1 MRLVLR
7 ADEKGVVPA
16 VEVLIATATIKGC
29 IEDPDKTRNITD
41 HIAEGGSQYGMQT
54 FDQSLLSLYRGDL
67 ITYESA
73 VSIAT
78 NPDDFA
84 LKVKGIQS
92 TRDVWD
98 AGGISDDSEGES
110 GPEIERFTR

>member
-1 MRLVLR
+1 
-7 ADEKGVVPA
+7 
-16 VEVLIATATIKGC
+16 
-29 IEDPDKTRNITD
+29 
-41 HIAEGGSQYGMQT
+41 
-54 FDQSLLSLYRGDL
+54 L

-92 TRDVWD
+92 TSDSWN
-98 AGGISDDSEGES
+98 AGGMSDDSEGES
-110 GPEIERFTR
+110 GPEIERFSR

>member
-1 MRLVLR
+1 VQR
-7 ADEKGVVPA
+7 ADQKGVVPA
-16 VEVLIATATIKGC
+16 VEVLIATATIKSC
-29 IEDPDKTRNITD
+29 IEDPDKTKNIGD
-41 HIAEGGSQYGMQT
+41 HIAEGVSQYGMQT
-54 FDQSLLSLYRGDL
+54 FDQSLLSLYRSGL

-78 NPDDFA
+78 NSDDFA

-92 TRDVWD
+92 TKDVWD
-98 AGGISDDSEGES
+98 SAGDSDDSEGES

>member
-1 MRLVLR
+1 
-7 ADEKGVVPA
+7 
-16 VEVLIATATIKGC
+16 
-29 IEDPDKTRNITD
+29 
-41 HIAEGGSQYGMQT
+41 
-54 FDQSLLSLYRGDL
+54 L

-92 TRDVWD
+92 TSDVWSSGSRSED
-98 AGGISDDSEGES
+98 AEFGGGQD
-110 GPEIERFTR
+110 IERFTR